1 MSRSYKYAVLSW
13 PGINKL
19 PDFPDFSLTC
29 SCAGIPVSFASQ
41 YRTPFAVLSCKS
53 VTLCLSAMRPTA
65 DYTMWS
71 KLQIGCLIN
80 LCGNT
85 ATITDAN
92 ILLNLRSMQEVD
104 DKKLSDLSKRFLQAI
119 SYCGLSGYK
128 LKKDNIISS
137 ESTLTSIKKGIQ
149 LPSKKQLMLFV
160 RSMM

>member
-53 VTLCLSAMRPTA
+53 VTLCLSAMRPITQCGEKENPQIGSS
-65 DYTMWS
+65 YLRIS
-71 KLQIGCLIN
+71 IYKLQVGCLIN

-92 ILLNLRSMQEVD
+92 ILLNL
-104 DKKLSDLSKRFLQAI
+104 
-119 SYCGLSGYK
+119 
-128 LKKDNIISS
+128 
-137 ESTLTSIKKGIQ
+137 
-149 LPSKKQLMLFV
+149 
-160 RSMM
+160 

>member
-65 DYTMWS
+65 DYTMWRKRKS
-71 KLQIGCLIN
+71 ANKIGSSYLRISIYKLQVGCLIH

-85 ATITDAN
+85 AIITGAN
-92 ILLNLRSMQEVD
+92 ILLNL
-104 DKKLSDLSKRFLQAI
+104 
-119 SYCGLSGYK
+119 
-128 LKKDNIISS
+128 
-137 ESTLTSIKKGIQ
+137 
-149 LPSKKQLMLFV
+149 
-160 RSMM
+160 